1 MIKKGI
7 ISSIS
12 ESGNEAT
19 VIIPNEDNTVT
30 PMLPLARHIGAVEV
44 GNICVVAFYET
55 DVVNLADGVII
66 AIY

>member
-19 VIIPNEDNTVT
+19 VILPNEDNVVT
-30 PMLPLARHIGAVEV
+30 PMLPLARHIGEVEV

>member
-7 ISSIS
+7 ISNIS
-12 ESGNEAT
+12 ESGREAT
-19 VIIPNEDNTVT
+19 VILPNEDNVVT
-30 PMLPLARHIGAVEV
+30 PMLPFARHIGAIEV
-44 GNICVVAFYET
+44 GNICAVAFYET